1 MLGLVPLSLIQLLGE
16 REGQRYK
23 AVYTQAPSEVL
34 GLVQLS
40 HIQPGERE
48 EQHYKAIA
56 HKSP

>member
-23 AVYTQAPSEVL
+23 AVYIQAPSEVL

-40 HIQPGERE
+40 HIRPGERE

-56 HKSP
+56 HKSS